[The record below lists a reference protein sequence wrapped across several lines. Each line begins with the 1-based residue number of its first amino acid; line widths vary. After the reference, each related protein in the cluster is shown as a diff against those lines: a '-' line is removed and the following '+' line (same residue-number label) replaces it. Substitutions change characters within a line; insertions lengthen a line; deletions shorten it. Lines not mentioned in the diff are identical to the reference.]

1 MKFNQVLKGMLIVIP
16 ALALSACSSTSAV
29 DAESETVDQQQGGI
43 DGGTYGSDG
52 GPVVGGIDVPKTPE
66 EIQREKYAELR
77 REHVLYFDYDRSD
90 IRPEFA
96 EMLEA
101 HAAFLV
107 ENQSTQVIIEGH
119 ADERGTPEYNIALSE
134 RRGKAVQR
142 YLQSLGVL
150 SSQMEVV
157 PYGEEKLLDSAAT
170 DAAHAKNR
178 RAVLVY

>member
-1 MKFNQVLKGMLIVIP
+1 MKLNQILKGMLIVIP
-16 ALALSACSSTSAV
+16 ALAMTACSSTSGV
-29 DAESETVDQQQGGI
+29 DAESETAINESAGNGGVNGSGPELGGI
-43 DGGTYGSDG
+43 NA
-52 GPVVGGIDVPKTPE
+52 PMTPE

-77 REHVLYFDYDRSD
+77 QEHILYFDYDRSD

-96 EMLEA
+96 QMLEA

-107 ENQSTQVIIEGH
+107 ENQSTRVIVEGH

>member
-1 MKFNQVLKGMLIVIP
+1 MKLNQVLKGMLIVIP
-16 ALALSACSSTSAV
+16 ALALTACSSTSGI
-29 DAESETVDQQQGGI
+29 DAESETVVNETATTGGVN
-43 DGGTYGSDG
+43 
-52 GPVVGGIDVPKTPE
+52 GPEVGGIEAPKTPE

-77 REHVLYFDYDRSD
+77 REHILYFDYDSSD
-90 IRPEFA
+90 IRAEFA
-96 EMLEA
+96 QMLEA

-107 ENQSTQVIIEGH
+107 ENQSTRVIIEGH

-170 DAAHAKNR
+170 VAAHAKNR

>member
-1 MKFNQVLKGMLIVIP
+1 MKLNKVAKGLLFAIP
-16 ALALSACSSTSAV
+16 ALALTACSSTAGV
-29 DAESETVDQQQGGI
+29 DADSEILDNQTSLEQA
-43 DGGTYGSDG
+43 G
-52 GPVVGGIDVPKTPE
+52 GPEVGGLDQVQTAE
-66 EIQREKYAELR
+66 ERQREKYAELR
-77 REHVLYFDYDRSD
+77 REHILYFDFDRAD
-90 IRPEFA
+90 IRPEFG
-96 EMLEA
+96 ELLEA

-107 ENQSTQVIIEGH
+107 ENPRTRVIIEGH

-170 DAAHAKNR
+170 EAAHTKNR